1 MWHHSGEQSDSQ
13 WSPLKVVQSRQN
25 IKWHFRRKP
34 KSSLKVDWTNISEHW
49 RKESHNPDQMQPGAQ
64 NCDNCGFRKNL
75 AAKDGLWRLVTNVVA
90 TGLGRLCPRLIYG
103 RQPLH
108 SYIKIFHRRDIGACP
123 TWYIIWYDVIWYII
137 CPTWYISPKRHF
149 GACPTW
155 YIQEIPAEGL
165 SGCQQSYV
173 TKFLTEAIIG
183 QNWCFLHNV
192 ETSLLI
198 HASFHYSVTS
208 LLRWHRTYD
217 LASQSISQ
225 KSS

>member
-1 MWHHSGEQSDSQ
+1 MWHHWHHSGEQSDSQ

-123 TWYIIWYDVIWYII
+123 TWYIQVKSEKWKVKSERWKVKK
-137 CPTWYISPKRHF
+137 S
-149 GACPTW
+149 
-155 YIQEIPAEGL
+155 E
-165 SGCQQSYV
+165 
-173 TKFLTEAIIG
+173 
-183 QNWCFLHNV
+183 
-192 ETSLLI
+192 ETSVHVQHDI
-198 HASFHYSVTS
+198 SKKYQQKQWVVVSGNMSPSSF
-208 LLRWHRTYD
+208 
-217 LASQSISQ
+217 
-225 KSS
+225 